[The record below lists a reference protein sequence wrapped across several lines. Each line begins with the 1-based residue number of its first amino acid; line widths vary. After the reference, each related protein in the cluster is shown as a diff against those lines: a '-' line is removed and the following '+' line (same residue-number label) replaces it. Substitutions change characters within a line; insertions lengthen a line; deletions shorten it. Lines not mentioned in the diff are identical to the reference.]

1 MIRTQSQR
9 PPASRRPIAEKPG
22 TTLRILCVSANL
34 DVRDIFARIL
44 RAERVIAAP
53 DFHEAVARTSI
64 EVPDLAFIDL
74 DASEGAGLGVVLHFK
89 SVHPDLPIYAL
100 VSKANLETAASAIAV
115 GCTGMLMLPLSGDD
129 VLSVASAI
137 RQRIVE
143 RSERDQLKHAAAR
156 ETRMAGW
163 LSRATGLSG
172 ATDKYAAA
180 KLFVGLLQEV
190 TGAKSVAVYL
200 AGDTPGDLVLGAA
213 SPSLVDPPAHGTET
227 QLFEA
232 FVSKGR
238 VIAVP
243 ITSRNL
249 SAGSAMLLDALPQP
263 DNLLAQLAASAAAP
277 LALVAER
284 ERSAQGGAALKDPT
298 SSAYS
303 FAYYVDVAGREIA
316 RARRYGRRFAIVT
329 AVVEAPDAASMPSQ
343 TEVADRLL
351 STADDIDMLAR
362 VEENEFHLLL
372 PETSGLGAHACRRRV
387 LRVGL
392 VDPPAVTRAT
402 LLIGGAAFPHDGQD
416 LGKLLRVAR
425 ERAEASRASV
435 VHKLESESS
444 STMLELLEMLTW
456 ETANAAPAK
465 QISAVRP
472 LELVEPEAQALVHAV
487 IQDALRGGP
496 AIIVVTNHPTSC
508 LGTAARAVI
517 GTDDTNVTFH
527 GVDLRAV
534 RGCARIEAL
543 AIIAEHGA
551 YALVARNDDGLLHG
565 AHAAD
570 PLLADIVAER
580 MGRAAGVRVFG

>member
-1 MIRTQSQR
+1 MIRTQTQR
-9 PPASRRPIAEKPG
+9 PPASRRPIADKPG
-22 TTLRILCVSANL
+22 TMLRVLCVSA
-34 DVRDIFARIL
+34 DAAVRELFIRVL
-44 RAERVIAAP
+44 RNERVITAP
-53 DFHEAVARTSI
+53 DFPEAVARTSV
-64 EVPDLAFIDL
+64 ETPELAFIDL
-74 DASEGAGLGVVLHFK
+74 DAGDGAGLSLILHFK
-89 SVHPDLPIYAL
+89 SQHPDLAIFAL
-100 VSKANLETAASAIAV
+100 VSKSNLEVAANAIAV

-129 VLSVASAI
+129 ILSAASPV

-143 RSERDQLKHAAAR
+143 RGERDQLKHAAAR
-156 ETRMAGW
+156 EARMAGW
-163 LSRATGLSG
+163 LSRVTALSG
-172 ATDKYAAA
+172 ATDKHAGA
-180 KLFVGLLQEV
+180 KLFVALLQEL
-190 TGAKSVAVYL
+190 TGAKNVAVYL
-200 AGDTPGDLVLGAA
+200 AGDSPGELILGAA
-213 SPSLVDPPAHGTET
+213 TPTLVDPPARGNET

-232 FVSKGR
+232 FVVKGR
-238 VIAVP
+238 VIALP

-263 DNLLAQLAASAAAP
+263 DNLLAQLAAAAAAP
-277 LALVAER
+277 LALLAER

-343 TEVADRLL
+343 TQVADRLL
-351 STADDIDMLAR
+351 STADDTDMLAR
-362 VEENEFHLLL
+362 VEENEFHMLL
-372 PETSGLGAHACRRRV
+372 PETSGLGAHACRRRI
-387 LRVGL
+387 LRIGL
-392 VDPPAVTRAT
+392 VDRPAITRAT

-435 VHKLESESS
+435 VHKLDPDT
-444 STMLELLEMLTW
+444 STMPELLEMLTW

-472 LELVEPEAQALVHAV
+472 LELVEPEAQALVSAV
-487 IQDALRGGP
+487 INDARRGGP
-496 AIIVVTNHPTSC
+496 VIIVVTNHPTSC
-508 LGTAARAVI
+508 LGAAARAAI
-517 GTDDTNVTFH
+517 GSDETNVTFH
-527 GVDLRAV
+527 GLDMRSV

-570 PLLADIVAER
+570 PLLADVVAER
-580 MGRAAGVRVFG
+580 MGRTAGVRVFG